1 MALAL
6 PYEYHSII
14 MYHPPFLR
22 VNFLCLPGV
31 KLPNVG
37 PNLEYLMIVE
47 NCEERIR
54 HVCNQCIDI
63 DTRMHYI
70 KGIYIYIFIYAL
82 IERERMRHTS
92 IYVYMS

>member
-37 PNLEYLMIVE
+37 PNLDYLMIVE
-47 NCEERIR
+47 HCEERIR

-82 IERERMRHTS
+82 IERERE
-92 IYVYMS
+92 